1 MYNHH
6 AFHGYRP
13 LTTEEQAIA
22 EQAIVWLA
30 NKRLRPYDIARL
42 TDQNLDRESK
52 LLCVAI
58 EKGRLIFNRR
68 INYAGTIFDQYLTE
82 VLPYL
87 KVKKWLFP
95 NRGWT
100 GGNASFG
107 FHVHLEDVENFLQ
120 NRAKK
125 LLHFGRK
132 FVTIKASTKKSYI
145 QKQIQVGRRIALRA

>member
-6 AFHGYRP
+6 AFHGYRT
-13 LTTEEQAIA
+13 LTIEEQAIA
-22 EQAIVWLA
+22 EQAVLWLA
-30 NKRLRPYDIARL
+30 KKRLKPKDIARL

-52 LLCVAI
+52 LLCIAI
-58 EKGRLIFNRR
+58 EKGRLMFFRR

-87 KVKKWLFP
+87 KVQMWLFP

-100 GGNASFG
+100 GRKPSFG
-107 FHVHLEDVENFLQ
+107 FHIHAEDVTRFVENH
-120 NRAKK
+120 AKK
-125 LLHFGRK
+125 LLHFNAK
-132 FVTIKASTKKSYI
+132 FVTIKPSTKKAYI